1 MDDPKLGDLDAE
13 PPEAQLLTVTV
24 PPLAPAPGPLP
35 ISSSGAA
42 SSQPDQEDEY
52 NDDNDRDSAYGES
65 LQASDMA
72 SISSAIT
79 KFRYENGRRY
89 HAYQDGAYWAPN
101 DEVHNDQQDMA
112 HHLWLLTF
120 DNKLYLAPILNPHN
134 VLDVGTGTGI
144 WAIDMADAFP
154 SATVTGIDLS
164 PTQPTW
170 IPPNCIFEVDD
181 ATLPWTFRPDSFD
194 FIHIREM
201 FGSVG
206 NWDELFRQAY
216 QTLKPGGFLECAEHS
231 VTPVSD
237 DGTVGPEHVFTRYG
251 AIMTD
256 LARKRGK
263 EMDIWIRIKELMER
277 AGFVDVVE
285 TRMKWPMNGWSS
297 DPKMRDLGRWN
308 QLRVTQGIEGFAM
321 RMLTT
326 VGGWSPLE
334 VQILAAQIR
343 TALKDR
349 KVHGYLDVIVVYGR
363 KPEASE

>member
-120 DNKLYLAPILNPHN
+120 DNKLYLAPILNPH
-134 VLDVGTGTGI
+134 
-144 WAIDMADAFP
+144 
-154 SATVTGIDLS
+154 
-164 PTQPTW
+164 
-170 IPPNCIFEVDD
+170 
-181 ATLPWTFRPDSFD
+181 
-194 FIHIREM
+194 
-201 FGSVG
+201 
-206 NWDELFRQAY
+206 
-216 QTLKPGGFLECAEHS
+216 
-231 VTPVSD
+231 VS
-237 DGTVGPEHVFTRYG
+237 
-251 AIMTD
+251 
-256 LARKRGK
+256 
-263 EMDIWIRIKELMER
+263 
-277 AGFVDVVE
+277 
-285 TRMKWPMNGWSS
+285 
-297 DPKMRDLGRWN
+297 
-308 QLRVTQGIEGFAM
+308 
-321 RMLTT
+321 
-326 VGGWSPLE
+326 
-334 VQILAAQIR
+334 
-343 TALKDR
+343 
-349 KVHGYLDVIVVYGR
+349 
-363 KPEASE
+363 